1 MSVAALF
8 ACLLSLCQPPAPAA
22 SEDGYVPLFNG
33 KDLTGW
39 EPSGK
44 AEVWTVEDGM
54 IVVKGGGG
62 GWLFTKDTYENF
74 DLTLDFKLP
83 EMGNSGVALRAPRK
97 KGDPAYQGM
106 EIQLLDDRNYLD
118 ESKYKGLQQ
127 WQRTGSIYGVVPP
140 SKDATKPAGEWN
152 TMRIVAQGPKIKII
166 LNGETIVDANL
177 EDHKD
182 RAEAHEGKP
191 AHPGILRTHG
201 HLGLQSHDGRV
212 EFKNIKIKKL
222 EKQSAPAN

>member
-1 MSVAALF
+1 MLLAL
-8 ACLLSLCQPPAPAA
+8 LLSITMPHVQPPAPAA
-22 SEDGYVPLFNG
+22 ADDGFVSLFNG
-33 KDLTGW
+33 KDLDGW
-39 EPSGK
+39 EATGK
-44 AEVWTVEDGM
+44 AEQWAAEDGM

-62 GWLFTKDTYENF
+62 GWLFTKGTYENF
-74 DLTLDFKLP
+74 DLMLEFKLP

-97 KGDPAYQGM
+97 KGDPAYEGM
-106 EIQLLDDRNYLD
+106 EIRLLDDRNYLD
-118 ESKYKGLQQ
+118 EKKYKGLQQ

-182 RAEAHEGKP
+182 RTEKQEGKP
-191 AHPGILRTHG
+191 AHPGILRAHG
-201 HLGLQSHDGRV
+201 HIGLQSHDGRV
-212 EFKNIKIKKL
+212 EFKNIKLKKL
-222 EKQSAPAN
+222 EK